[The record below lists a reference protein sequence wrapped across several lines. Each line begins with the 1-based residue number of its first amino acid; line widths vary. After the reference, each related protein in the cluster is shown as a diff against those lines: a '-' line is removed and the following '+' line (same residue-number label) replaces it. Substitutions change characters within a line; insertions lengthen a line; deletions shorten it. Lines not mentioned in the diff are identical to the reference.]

1 MLYALICTDKPD
13 HLQVRLDNR
22 PDHVAYLE
30 GLGDALKGAG
40 PFLGDD
46 GKPIGSLVLIEAENQ
61 TSIETIAANDPYA
74 KAGLFASVDIRP
86 WAWLLKNP
94 DTNPEAA

>member
-1 MLYALICTDKPD
+1 
-13 HLQVRLDNR
+13 
-22 PDHVAYLE
+22 
-30 GLGDALKGAG
+30 
-40 PFLGDD
+40 LGDD
-46 GKPIGSLVLIEAENQ
+46 GKPIGSLVLIEAENKP
-61 TSIETIAANDPYA
+61 SIETIAANDPYA

>member
-22 PDHVAYLE
+22 PDHVAYLK

-40 PFLGDD
+40 PFLGED

-61 TSIETIAANDPYA
+61 TSIEAIAANDPYA
-74 KAGLFASVDIRP
+74 KGRAVCECRHPTLGLALEEPRHQP
-86 WAWLLKNP
+86 
-94 DTNPEAA
+94 